1 MFSEQN
7 AIALKQKHCNA
18 VYDTLGDQSTLT
30 ELLPDGLIA
39 PE

>member
-7 AIALKQKHCNA
+7 AIALKQKQSNA
-18 VYDTLGDQSTLT
+18 VNDTLGDQSTLT